1 MNPTGSTALA
11 LEIKAL
17 KAEIERLK
25 EQLRLAQLENNKL
38 EVAAVDHKALIVRTA
53 AGMGPYALGFP
64 DGTYIRAYL
73 AKLCICAADILEE
86 EEFGSPTEPS
96 YGVKGPVHELIAE
109 LRRAA
114 Q

>member
-11 LEIKAL
+11 LEIGAL

-38 EVAAVDHKALIVRTA
+38 EVAAVDHKAQIS
-53 AGMGPYALGFP
+53 ALKAEIERLKF
-64 DGTYIRAYL
+64 L
-73 AKLCICAADILEE
+73 NQ

-114 Q
+114 E